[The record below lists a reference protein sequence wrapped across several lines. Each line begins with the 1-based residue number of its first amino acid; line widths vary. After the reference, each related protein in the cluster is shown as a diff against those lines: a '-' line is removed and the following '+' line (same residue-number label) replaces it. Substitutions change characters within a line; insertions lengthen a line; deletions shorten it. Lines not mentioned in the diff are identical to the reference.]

1 MTHITRNSRAS
12 DDRLLGWLALRVDH
26 SARAAARM
34 TKANAGRLI
43 ADTRAVA
50 EADAAE
56 SGEDVRAAYPWWRA
70 DA

>member
-12 DDRLLGWLALRVDH
+12 DDRLLGWLALRLDH

-56 SGEDVRAAYPWWRA
+56 SGEDVRAAYPWWRT

>member
-12 DDRLLGWLALRVDH
+12 DDRLLGWLALRLDH

-50 EADAAE
+50 EADAAQ
-56 SGEDVRAAYPWWRA
+56 SGEDVRDAYPWWRA

>member
-1 MTHITRNSRAS
+1 MTKIARESRAS
-12 DDRLLGWLALRVDH
+12 DDRLLGWLALRLDH

-56 SGEDVRAAYPWWRA
+56 SREDVRAAYPWWR